1 MRKDRRWPQR
11 AAPRIL
17 TEREIALLPVAGKL
31 AEVVR
36 TWDRFE
42 DMGIG
47 YRMVP
52 VPPGGPGWRIY
63 DSSHDHKTTWCRDV
77 FLIVEVQS

>member
-11 AAPRIL
+11 TAPRIL
-17 TEREIALLPVAGKL
+17 TESEIALLSVVGKL

-36 TWDRFE
+36 TRDRFE
-42 DMGIG
+42 DMGVG
-47 YRMVP
+47 YRMIP
-52 VPPGGPGWRIY
+52 VPPGGPGWRIH
-63 DSSHDHKTTWCRDV
+63 DRSHDYKTTWCRDV